1 MDTFISWE
9 EGGQNREVLWRS
21 ENGIAAHKKVVL
33 ADDAMTA
40 DQAYRLACEG
50 TALLWRGD
58 FQNARQLLQALG
70 RRVDKPSK
78 KSQRTKKSDQNKTA
92 LSSLDIFHRHRLAQS
107 QRARILG
114 MLLVECDAEHRNH
127 LRRAPDISQ
136 ACIEAYGSVAAPYL
150 VSLRELLGVVSAY
163 EWRKKGVMIQ
173 INDSE
178 FAMHPHYGVFS
189 PIRGEYIQLVNDAP
203 FPKAIQQESL
213 AFDIGVGTGILSAVL
228 AKRGFQK
235 IVATDLD
242 ERALACAHENMLR
255 LGLDLQVEITK
266 AHLFPP
272 GKAALIVCNPPW
284 LPARPSSS
292 LEGAIYDP
300 DSQMLKGFLESLA
313 LHLLPDGEGWLILS
327 DLAEHLG
334 LRTRKELLDWIDQAG
349 LIVTDRIDTKP
360 IHRKAHDVSDPL
372 HAARASEVTS
382 LWRLK
387 AAVP

>member
-203 FPKAIQQESL
+203 FPKAIQRESL

>member
-1 MDTFISWE
+1 MDTFIFWE
-9 EGGQNREVLWRS
+9 EGGQNREALWRS
-21 ENGIAAHKKVVL
+21 ENGIAAHKKVVI

-58 FQNARQLLQALG
+58 FQNARQFLQALG
-70 RRVDKPSK
+70 RRVDKSSK
-78 KSQRTKKSDQNKTA
+78 KSQRAKKSDQNKA
-92 LSSLDIFHRHRLAQS
+92 PLSSLDIFHRHRLAQS

-114 MLLVECDAEHRNH
+114 MLLVECDADHCNH
-127 LRRAPDISQ
+127 LRRAPDMSQ
-136 ACIEAYGSVAAPYL
+136 ACVEAYGSVAAPYL

-178 FAMHPHYGVFS
+178 FAVHPHYGVFS

-203 FPKAIQQESL
+203 LPKAIQHESL

-228 AKRGFQK
+228 AKRGVKK
-235 IVATDLD
+235 ILATDLD

-266 AHLFPP
+266 AHLFPS

-300 DSQMLKGFLESLA
+300 DSQMLKGFLDSLA

-334 LRTRKELLDWIDQAG
+334 LRTRKELLDWIDRAG

-360 IHRKAHDVSDPL
+360 IHRKVYDVSDLL

-387 AAVP
+387 AVVP